1 MPPRAPA
8 PSRVLSGF
16 CRTWSTASER
26 QCCFENSSRC
36 GICNLYRT
44 LLMVLARFCTG
55 VHPMLCTDVLLTF
68 PSASRLAHGAVPSAD
83 CPAEVRE
90 FTGNSGYTLRS
101 GYEYWYE

>member
-1 MPPRAPA
+1 
-8 PSRVLSGF
+8 
-16 CRTWSTASER
+16 
-26 QCCFENSSRC
+26 
-36 GICNLYRT
+36 
-44 LLMVLARFCTG
+44 MVLARFCTG